1 MEAWCVG
8 RFAENQ
14 AMINP
19 RLGAEHFYQ
28 ALGATL
34 CVKDTVTVTDG
45 RNLRM
50 NLLFVQREVAM
61 QISAG

>member
-1 MEAWCVG
+1 MG

-19 RLGAEHFYQ
+19 RLGVEHFYQ

-34 CVKDTVTVTDG
+34 RAKDTVTVTDG
-45 RNLRM
+45 RNLKM
-50 NLLFVQREVAM
+50 NFLFVQREVAM